1 VDIKLTGNLRVCPKL
16 SKNHIQLGISDKMRV
31 RLATQVRYL
40 FKNKYNNSKYEKL
53 MQAYIFIFKLI
64 YYLILFIGLE

>member
-1 VDIKLTGNLRVCPKL
+1 MDIKLTGNLRVCPKL